1 MTTMTTKN
9 NKPADAAPRTI
20 GVQARAQLALRQ
32 RAEAMLRKRAAHS
45 SGYIE
50 SMTREEPDRML
61 L

>member
-1 MTTMTTKN
+1 MTTEN
-9 NKPADAAPRTI
+9 NKPADAAPPTI

-32 RAEAMLRKRAAHS
+32 RAEAMIRKSAAHS
-45 SGYIE
+45 PGYIE